1 MSHTEETFLESP
13 DTANMIDAF
22 WLDLCEWFGE
32 APGQEDAFYEL
43 RTYMEGQDGDEI
55 FRYLL
60 GFGLA
65 LAETA
70 EDRAAVIEAASFFL
84 VA

>member
-1 MSHTEETFLESP
+1 MSHTKKTFLTSP
-13 DTANMIDAF
+13 NTADMIAAY
-22 WLDLCEWFGE
+22 WLDLCERFGE
-32 APGQEDAFYEL
+32 APGQEAAYDELMAYMKDEDA
-43 RTYMEGQDGDEI
+43 DEV

-70 EDRAAVIEAASFFL
+70 EDRAAVIEAAGFFL
-84 VA
+84 VV